1 MKYSVLLFVIA
12 FLLSSCAGPGEKSEK
27 KDNDLSTSIKKLED
41 ELYSSD
47 QSKFDRKKAGQL
59 IDLYT
64 EYADKFPDDTASP
77 NYLYKASD
85 LSMNLRQ
92 PVETIALFN
101 RILDKYPDF
110 DKAPTVLFLKAFVY
124 EDQMNDLDRAKQY
137 YELFLKKYPDNEFA
151 DDAKVSLKNLG
162 KSPEELIK
170 EFEGVKE

>member
-1 MKYSVLLFVIA
+1 MKYSVILLAVT
-12 FLLSSCAGPGEKSEK
+12 FLLSACAGTGKKTEK
-27 KDNDLSTSIKKLED
+27 KDNDLGASIKKLED
-41 ELYSSD
+41 ELYNTD
-47 QSKFDRKKAGQL
+47 QSKFDKQKANQL

-64 EYADKFPDDTASP
+64 EYANTYPKDTAAP
-77 NYLYKASD
+77 EYLYKASD

-92 PVETIALFN
+92 PVETIDMFN
-101 RILDKYPDF
+101 RILDNYPGF
-110 DKAPTVLFLKAFVY
+110 KKAPTVLFLKAFVY

-170 EFEGVKE
+170 EFEGVKQ

>member
-1 MKYSVLLFVIA
+1 MKYSVLLFTIA
-12 FLLSSCAGPGEKSEK
+12 FLLSSCAGSGERSDK
-27 KDNDLSTSIKKLED
+27 KDIDLDASIKKLEN

-47 QSKFDRKKAGQL
+47 QTKFDRQKAGLL

-64 EYADKFPDDTASP
+64 EYADTYPDDTAAP
-77 NYLYKASD
+77 AYLYKASD

-101 RILDKYPDF
+101 RILDKYPDYE
-110 DKAPTVLFLKAFVY
+110 KSPTVLFLKAFVY
-124 EDQMNDLDRAKQY
+124 EDQMNDLNRARQY
-137 YELFLKKYPDNEFA
+137 YELFLEKYPNNEFA

-162 KSPEELIK
+162 KTPEQLIK